1 MCILGRNNNNH
12 FIGVFLSG
20 RELQLHN
27 TAMYQSIQ
35 EKEVVLTGKNLLEFD
50 KLHKAVI
57 QLAREAEGRLHVR
70 CPFFNW

>member
-12 FIGVFLSG
+12 FVNVFLSS

-35 EKEVVLTGKNLLEFD
+35 EKEVILTGKNFMYEFD
-50 KLHKAVI
+50 KLHNAVI
-57 QLAREAEGRLHVR
+57 HLARKLKVVYM
-70 CPFFNW
+70 

>member
-12 FIGVFLSG
+12 FVGVFLSS

-35 EKEVVLTGKNLLEFD
+35 EKEVVLMGKNFIYEFD

-57 QLAREAEGRLHVR
+57 QLARKLKVVYM
-70 CPFFNW
+70 